1 MNGKRHTV
9 RVHERDAPF
18 RLHCGWLSCLLGILL
33 LTACQGDSGTA
44 PTTPSSTKFSAAA
57 ASGHASCGLTTDGV
71 VYCWGD
77 VSLGID
83 LVGTS
88 VSNTPVRFDRQG
100 ALRFA
105 SLSVGGTHIC
115 GLTAEGAAFCW
126 GDNTAGQLGNGTNTS
141 SYAPVAVVGG
151 HTFRMLSAGGVH
163 TCGLTL
169 AGAVYCWGAH
179 PGDGVPGYHKNSA
192 PVSIV
197 GGRTYIAVSAG
208 VQHACATATTGD
220 VYCWGDNQGGQLGDG
235 TGSYIERTTPV
246 RALGGVA
253 FASVSSGGVH
263 TCALTADG
271 TAYCWGN
278 NTFGRVG
285 SGLPITALTPQQVA
299 TNVRFSSIVA
309 GAQHTCAIA
318 LSGGAYCW
326 GYNIQGQGGTGTTNS
341 EIVAPT
347 AVSGNRPMKWLAL
360 GHNHTCGITVDGI
373 AYCWGLNANG
383 QLGDGTTTDR
393 RQPSL
398 VARP

>member
-1 MNGKRHTV
+1 M
-9 RVHERDAPF
+9 P
-18 RLHCGWLSCLLGILL
+18 
-33 LTACQGDSGTA
+33 
-44 PTTPSSTKFSAAA
+44 P
-57 ASGHASCGLTTDGV
+57 CGLTTDGV

-151 HTFRMLSAGGVH
+151 HTFGMLSAGGVH

-235 TGSYIERTTPV
+235 TGSYFERTTPV
-246 RALGGVA
+246 RALGGRRVCQRLIGRSA
-253 FASVSSGGVH
+253 YVCADRGWYGVLLGQQH
-263 TCALTADG
+263 LRSRWLWPADHRAHAATG
-271 TAYCWGN
+271 RDQRTVLVDRGRRAAY
-278 NTFGRVG
+278 
-285 SGLPITALTPQQVA
+285 
-299 TNVRFSSIVA
+299 VRD
-309 GAQHTCAIA
+309 CA

-347 AVSGNRPMKWLAL
+347 AVSGNRAMKWLAL
-360 GHNHTCGITVDGI
+360 GHNHTCGITVDGT

>member
-1 MNGKRHTV
+1 MDGKRRKV
-9 RVHERDAPF
+9 RVHERAAPF
-18 RLHCGWLSCLLGILL
+18 RLHGGRLSGLIAILL
-33 LTACQGDSGTA
+33 LTACQSDSGTA
-44 PTTPSSTKFSAAA
+44 PTSPSGITFSAVA

-77 VSLGID
+77 VALGIH

-100 ALRFA
+100 AHRFTT
-105 SLSVGGTHIC
+105 LSVGGMHIC

-126 GDNTAGQLGNGTNTS
+126 GDNTAGQLGDGTNTS

-169 AGAVYCWGAH
+169 AGSVYCWGAH

-192 PVSIV
+192 PASIV
-197 GGRTYIAVSAG
+197 GGRTYITVSAG
-208 VQHACATATTGD
+208 EQHACATATTGD
-220 VYCWGDNQGGQLGDG
+220 VYCWGDNQSGQLGDG
-235 TGSYIERTTPV
+235 TSSYIERTTPV

-253 FASVSSGGVH
+253 FASVSSGGLH
-263 TCALTADG
+263 TCALTSDG

-341 EIVAPT
+341 DIVAPT
-347 AVSGNRPMKWLAL
+347 AVSGNRAMKSLAL
-360 GHNHTCGITVDGI
+360 GHNHTCGVAVDGI
-373 AYCWGLNANG
+373 PYCWGFNEFG
-383 QLGDGTTTDR
+383 QLGDGTTTNR
-393 RQPSL
+393 RQPSP
-398 VARP
+398 VVRP